1 MKCVAIKSVRKNSK
15 LLDFI
20 KFTIKKLSKF
30 KKRRL
35 VKVKK
40 GVIYS
45 GIILT
50 TNSFIQRKNGFFI
63 KFDFIKSIGLTDKKI
78 LGSAIRGNIQKEIKK
93 LLIIK
98 KKRSDLVRKIILKSK
113 FIF

>member
-40 GVIYS
+40 GIIYS

-50 TNSFIQRKNGFFI
+50 SNSFIQRRNGFFI

-78 LGSAIRGNIQKEIKK
+78 LGSSIRGNIQKEIKK

-98 KKRSDLVRKIILKSK
+98 KKRSDLVRRIILKSK